1 MKKITALLL
10 TLVLSATALWAASI
24 EKPVSWSASIESAD
38 DNGGILVLKG
48 EIKDGWHIYGV
59 EMPSHGNDG
68 GVPDPT
74 LVEFTSGAE
83 AAGPLTC
90 NVEPSVHLDAF
101 MNLNL
106 PWLAGTIE
114 LRRPF
119 KATGGSV
126 EGFVRYMPCT
136 EQSCTPPTRFE
147 FTLPFGAEG
156 KPATDSTENESAPAP
171 ENISGRQPS
180 APATVSEWWAP
191 VEVERESASQSFW
204 AIFIFGFL
212 GGLVALMTPCV
223 WPMIPM
229 TVSFFLKK
237 NKSRRRSIID
247 AVLYSASI
255 IIIFLA
261 LGIVLTLI
269 FGPVEV
275 ERESASQSFWAIF
288 IFGFL
293 GGLVALMTPCVW
305 PMIPMTVSFFL
316 KKNKS
321 RRRSII
327 DAVLYSASIIIIFL
341 ALGIVLTLIFGPGKL
356 NEIATGA
363 VFNLIFFA
371 LLVFFAISFFGAF
384 EITLPS
390 RWSNAVDA
398 RAESTTGILSIF
410 FMAFTLVLV
419 SFSCTGPIIGTLLV
433 EAFSQSNLLG
443 PLAGMG
449 GFALGLALPFGLFAF
464 FPSMLKELPRSGSW
478 LNTVK
483 VVLGFVELILSL
495 KFLSVAD
502 LAYGWR
508 ILDREVFIAIWIV
521 LFVLLG
527 IYLLGKLRFS
537 HDSEV
542 KHTSVGRFFMAVAS
556 FSFAVY
562 LLPGLWGAP
571 LKAISAFAPPLYTQD
586 FNLYGGTFEEFHDYD
601 KGMAYAQEHGKPVL
615 LDFSGYACVNCRK
628 MEGAVFDNPSVR
640 SIIENDFVM
649 IKLMVDDKADLE
661 QPMTVTEESQTMR
674 LTTVGE
680 KWAYLQRYKFGI
692 NSQPYYV
699 ILDNEGTPL
708 EAPRVYDENIGAFV
722 AWLENGASNYKKK

>member
-1 MKKITALLL
+1 E
-10 TLVLSATALWAASI
+10 LS
-24 EKPVSWSASIESAD
+24 
-38 DNGGILVLKG
+38 
-48 EIKDGWHIYGV
+48 KDA
-59 EMPSHGNDG
+59 

-74 LVEFTSGAE
+74 RIEFTSGAQPD
-83 AAGPLTC
+83 GPLSC
-90 NVEPSVHLDAF
+90 NVEPTTHFDAF

-106 PWLAGTIE
+106 PWLSGSIE
-114 LRRPF
+114 LRQPF
-119 KATGGSV
+119 RLT
-126 EGFVRYMPCT
+126 EGNLEGIVRYMACT
-136 EQSCTPPTRFE
+136 EQSCTPPARFDFSIPMGE
-147 FTLPFGAEG
+147 RPASADTASQAQPEASPTAKAAKAAEDYE
-156 KPATDSTENESAPAP
+156 PT
-171 ENISGRQPS
+171 
-180 APATVSEWWAP
+180 EWWAP
-191 VEVERESASQSFW
+191 VEVERETASQSFW

-247 AVLYSASI
+247 AVVYSGSI
-255 IIIFLA
+255 ILIFL
-261 LGIVLTLI
+261 I
-269 FGPVEV
+269 
-275 ERESASQSFWAIF
+275 
-288 IFGFL
+288 
-293 GGLVALMTPCVW
+293 
-305 PMIPMTVSFFL
+305 
-316 KKNKS
+316 
-321 RRRSII
+321 
-327 DAVLYSASIIIIFL
+327 
-341 ALGIVLTLIFGPGKL
+341 LGIVLTLIFGPGKL

-384 EITLPS
+384 EIALPS
-390 RWSNAVDA
+390 RWSNAIDEK
-398 RAESTTGILSIF
+398 AENTTGILSIF

-483 VVLGFVELILSL
+483 VVLGFIELILSL

-508 ILDREVFIAIWIV
+508 ILDREVFLSIWIV
-521 LFVLLG
+521 LFALLG

-537 HDSEV
+537 HDNEI
-542 KHTSVGRFFMAVAS
+542 KHTSVGRFFLAVAS
-556 FSFAVY
+556 FSFAIY
-562 LLPGLWGAP
+562 LVPGLWGAP

-601 KGMAYAQEHGKPVL
+601 EGMAYAQAHGKPVL

-628 MEGAVFDNPSVR
+628 MEGAVFDNASVR

-649 IKLMVDDKADLE
+649 IKLMVDDKASLDR
-661 QPMTVTEESQTMR
+661 PMTVTEEGQTMR

-699 ILDNEGTPL
+699 ILDNVGKPL

-722 AWLENGASNYKKK
+722 GWLENGAANYK

>member
-1 MKKITALLL
+1 MKKITTLLL
-10 TLVLSATALWAASI
+10 TLVLSAYALCAASV
-24 EKPVSWSASIESAD
+24 EKPVSWSASIE
-38 DNGGILVLKG
+38 NETPEGGILVLKG
-48 EIKDGWHIYGV
+48 DIKDGWHIYGI
-59 EMPSHGNDG
+59 EMPALGDKA

-74 LVEFTSGAE
+74 RIEFTAGAQPDG
-83 AAGPLTC
+83 ALTC
-90 NVEPSVHLDAF
+90 DTEPSVHLDSF

-106 PWLAGTIE
+106 PWLSGAIE
-114 LRRPF
+114 LRLPF
-119 KATGGSV
+119 KSTGGAI
-126 EGFVRYMPCT
+126 EGSVRYMACT
-136 EQSCTPPTRFE
+136 EQSCTPPARFD
-147 FTLPFGAEG
+147 FTLPFGGTAVAAADSAVTDADASTH
-156 KPATDSTENESAPAP
+156 KAAVKATPAPA
-171 ENISGRQPS
+171 EQ
-180 APATVSEWWAP
+180 SEWWAP
-191 VEVERESASQSFW
+191 VEVERESSSQSFW

-237 NKSRRRSIID
+237 SKSRRRSIID
-247 AVLYSASI
+247 AVIYSASI
-255 IIIFLA
+255 IF
-261 LGIVLTLI
+261 
-269 FGPVEV
+269 
-275 ERESASQSFWAIF
+275 
-288 IFGFL
+288 
-293 GGLVALMTPCVW
+293 
-305 PMIPMTVSFFL
+305 
-316 KKNKS
+316 
-321 RRRSII
+321 
-327 DAVLYSASIIIIFL
+327 IFL

-483 VVLGFVELILSL
+483 VVLGFIELILSL

-527 IYLLGKLRFS
+527 VYLLGKLRFS

-556 FSFAVY
+556 LSFAVY

-601 KGMAYAQEHGKPVL
+601 EGMAYAQAHGKPVL

-628 MEGAVFDNPSVR
+628 MEGAVFDNASVR
-640 SIIENDFVM
+640 SIIENDYVM
-649 IKLMVDDKADLE
+649 IKLMVDDKAALAT
-661 QPMTVTEESQTMR
+661 PMTVTEEGQTMR

-699 ILDNEGTPL
+699 ILDNAGKPL

-722 AWLENGASNYKKK
+722 GWLENGVSNYKK